1 MSVDRVAVPS
11 EPFKSSILIV
21 DDAPAGREAMEALL
35 FSPAYDLHLASSGA
49 EALAMAAKLRPD
61 LILLDVMM
69 PGMDGF
75 EVCRR
80 LRADPDLAHIPIILV
95 TALDDRSS
103 RLQGINSGADDFV
116 SKPFDSTELRARVRT
131 ITRLNRYRRLL
142 EERARFEWVVDR
154 AEDGYLL
161 LNGDTIL
168 YANQKAQLLLGL
180 DGVDIR
186 ASQPSFLATAQ
197 RHFRCEPQELW
208 ANWPKIK
215 SGDRSA
221 ALLLVAPETAQ
232 SAATFMEVSLHDI
245 AASDQHGQLVRLR
258 NITAEKT
265 TVRDMWSFHTMVMH
279 KLNTPMHMMMGS
291 IELLTLSSPQNMSR
305 QEVVELVEAAS
316 AGAQRIVDAV
326 SDVLQFASTPSLVSH
341 IGEHF
346 CMDDLAPLVTDVSAH
361 LDLKAVALD
370 MDVARGVCLPLS
382 QQAMESILF
391 ELLENSKKFHPTHTP
406 ALTIAATATAGCVT
420 LSVRDDGIHLSPEQL
435 GRVWLP
441 YYQGERYFTGEV
453 PGMGLGLSVVA
464 SLVWEVG
471 GECHIAN
478 RMDSP
483 GVIVYLRFPISADG

>member
-1 MSVDRVAVPS
+1 MRS
-11 EPFKSSILIV
+11 ELFKSSILIV
-21 DDAPAGREAMEALL
+21 DDAPAGRETMEALL
-35 FSPAYDLHLASSGA
+35 FSPAYDLHLASSGV
-49 EALAMAAKLRPD
+49 EALAMAAELRPD

-95 TALDDRSS
+95 TALDDRPS

-142 EERARFEWVVDR
+142 EERSRFEWVVEQ

-180 DGVDIR
+180 EGVDIR
-186 ASQPSFLATAQ
+186 ASQPSFLATVQ
-197 RHFRCEPQELW
+197 RSFRCEPQELW
-208 ANWPKIK
+208 AKWPQIEID
-215 SGDRSA
+215 DRA
-221 ALLLVAPETAQ
+221 AVLLLVAPETAL
-232 SAATFMEVSLHDI
+232 SAATFLEMSLYS
-245 AASDQHGQLVRLR
+245 AALSDQHGQLIRLR
-258 NITAEKT
+258 NVTAEKS

-291 IELLTLSSPQNMSR
+291 MDLLTLNSLENMSA
-305 QEVVELVEAAS
+305 QDVVELVEAAS
-316 AGAQRIVDAV
+316 SGVQRIVEAV
-326 SDVLQFASTPSLVSH
+326 SDVLQFANTSSLVSR

-346 CMDDLAPLVTDVSAH
+346 CMDDLPALVAGVSTH
-361 LDLKAVALD
+361 LGLEAVELD
-370 MDVARGVCLPLS
+370 MSVPRGICLPLS
-382 QQAMESILF
+382 QQVVEPIFF

-406 ALTIAATATAGCVT
+406 TLTITATSAPGCVT
-420 LSVRDDGIHLSPEQL
+420 LSVQDDGIHLSPEQL

-453 PGMGLGLSVVA
+453 PGMGLGLAVVA

-478 RMDSP
+478 RIGTP
-483 GVIVYLRFPISADG
+483 GVVVRLQFPIAADV